1 MRTVGGSTQY
11 TFERWNEYVKLCR
24 SAVTEH
30 DIEMRTLDK
39 ALWMA
44 DKESV

>member
-11 TFERWNEYVKLCR
+11 TFERWQEYVRLCR
-24 SAVTEH
+24 NAATEH
-30 DIEMRTLDK
+30 GIDMRTLDN

-44 DKESV
+44 DKESA